1 MPNVLEDLASGIV
14 VTEFASDTGIATVAN
29 VSGWLYENLGQVNTY
44 LYTDFTGVNASGTY
58 GVMDIEAQSVLKEL
72 YLCNYYNK
80 EARNALRGITNSSV
94 SGDNILSLKDGESAV
109 TFINRNE
116 VSKVYRGLASDSM
129 ERVTRLAAQYNIYQ
143 AQPRQLGGIDGS
155 GAPLSFNYGYR
166 TY

>member
-14 VTEFASDTGIATVAN
+14 VTEFDGDTGIATVSS

-44 LYTDFTGVNASGTY
+44 LYTDFNGEDATGLY
-58 GVMDIEAQSVLKEL
+58 GEMDVEAQSVLKEL

-80 EARNALRGITNSSV
+80 EARNALRGIVSSNV
-94 SGDNILSLKDGESAV
+94 SGDNVLSLRDGESSV

-116 VSKVYRGLASDSM
+116 VSKVYRGLASDCM
-129 ERVTRLAAQYNIYQ
+129 EKVTRLAAQYNIYQ

-155 GAPLSFNYGYR
+155 GLGLVYR
-166 TY
+166 